1 MVPDPFSKP
10 LLRFYGLHYTSS
22 MHWFT
27 LSLLSAGFL
36 GFYEIAKKVSVRNN
50 AVPPVLYFNVLTSA
64 LIWLPFVILSRSGS
78 QSIPYA
84 MLRVDALTWTMHGQL
99 FLKAI
104 IAGTSWI
111 FASFALK
118 HLPMSIAAP
127 IRASSPLWT
136 ILIATIMMHERPAP
150 MQWLG
155 VAIIL
160 ISFWAFSLVG
170 RREGIHFHR
179 DRWVGFMMLATLLGA
194 FSALYDKFLLQNKDM
209 RPSTVQAWFSI
220 YLVVFMTPLMIHWV
234 LRRRKLERFQWRWA
248 IPMIAIL
255 LLISDFLYF
264 SAIADKDLIAN
275 KDSMISL
282 ISPLRRT
289 SVIIAFVAGILMYQE
304 KNWRA
309 KGVCIAT
316 LLLGVYVLSLS
327 PSPSRTT
334 PAGASIVPSSVIHE
348 LGTRSSEQE

>member
-10 LLRFYGLHYTSS
+10 LLPFYGRHYTSC

-36 GFYEIAKKVSVRNN
+36 GFYEIAKKVSLRDN

-64 LIWLPFVILSRSGS
+64 LLWLPFVILSRTAS
-78 QSIPYA
+78 QSIPFE
-84 MLRVDALTWTMHGQL
+84 MLRVDALSWTMHGQL
-99 FLKAI
+99 FLKAV

-127 IRASSPLWT
+127 IRASSPVWT
-136 ILIATIMMHERPAP
+136 ILIATVVMHERPTP
-150 MQWLG
+150 TQWLG
-155 VAIIL
+155 VGCIL
-160 ISFWAFSLVG
+160 GSFWAFSLVG

-179 DRWVGFMMLATLLGA
+179 DRWVGCMLVATLLGSL
-194 FSALYDKFLLQNKDM
+194 SALYDKFLLQNKDM

-220 YLVVFMTPLMIHWV
+220 YLVMFMTPLMVHWL
-234 LRRRKLERFQWRWA
+234 LRRRKLEPFQWRWA

-255 LLISDFLYF
+255 LLVSDFLYF
-264 SAIADKDLIAN
+264 SAIADKQA
-275 KDSMISL
+275 MISL

-289 SVIIAFVAGILMYQE
+289 SVIIAFVAGVLIYQE

-309 KGVCIAT
+309 KGVCVAA
-316 LLLGVYVLSLS
+316 LLIGVYVLSCA
-327 PSPSRTT
+327 PSHPRASSADASQT
-334 PAGASIVPSSVIHE
+334 PASVMHE
-348 LGTRSSEQE
+348 LGTRSLERK

>member
-1 MVPDPFSKP
+1 MQ
-10 LLRFYGLHYTSS
+10 
-22 MHWFT
+22 WFA

-36 GFYEIAKKVSVRNN
+36 GFYEIAKKVSVREN
-50 AVPPVLYFNVLTSA
+50 AVPPVLFFNVTTSA
-64 LIWLPFVILSRSGS
+64 LLWLPVVMMSRTAS
-78 QSIPYA
+78 QFIPFE
-84 MLRVDALTWTMHGQL
+84 MMRVDAISWTVNGQL

-136 ILIATIMMHERPAP
+136 ILIATLAMHERPSP
-150 MQWLG
+150 IQWLG

-179 DRWVGFMMLATLLGA
+179 DRWVGFMLLATLLGSI
-194 FSALYDKFLLQNKDM
+194 SALYDKFLLQNEDM

-220 YLVVFMTPLMIHWV
+220 YLVVFMTPLMIHWL
-234 LRRRKLERFQWRWA
+234 LRRRKLEAFQWRWA

-255 LLISDFLYF
+255 LLVSDFLYF
-264 SAIADKDLIAN
+264 SAIADKQA
-275 KDSMISL
+275 MISL

-289 SVIIAFVAGILMYQE
+289 SVIIAFVAGVLIYKE

-316 LLLGVYVLSLS
+316 LLIGVYVLSLS
-327 PSPSRTT
+327 
-334 PAGASIVPSSVIHE
+334 
-348 LGTRSSEQE
+348 RS

>member
-1 MVPDPFSKP
+1 MQ
-10 LLRFYGLHYTSS
+10 
-22 MHWFT
+22 WFA

-36 GFYEIAKKVSVRNN
+36 GFYEIAKKVSVREN
-50 AVPPVLYFNVLTSA
+50 AVPPVLFFNVTTSA
-64 LIWLPFVILSRSGS
+64 LLWLPVVMMSRTAS
-78 QSIPYA
+78 QFIPFE
-84 MLRVDALTWTMHGQL
+84 MMRVDAISWTAHGQL

-136 ILIATIMMHERPAP
+136 ILIATLAMHERPSP
-150 MQWLG
+150 IQWLG

-160 ISFWAFSLVG
+160 ISFWAFTLVG

-179 DRWVGFMMLATLLGA
+179 DRWVGFMLLATLLGSI
-194 FSALYDKFLLQNKDM
+194 SALYDKFLLQNEEM

-220 YLVVFMTPLMIHWV
+220 YLVVFMTPLMIHWL
-234 LRRRKLERFQWRWA
+234 LRRRKLEAFQWRWA

-255 LLISDFLYF
+255 LLVSDFLYF
-264 SAIADKDLIAN
+264 SAIADKQA
-275 KDSMISL
+275 MISL

-289 SVIIAFVAGILMYQE
+289 SVIIAFVAGVLIYKE

-316 LLLGVYVLSLS
+316 LLIGVYVLSLS
-327 PSPSRTT
+327 
-334 PAGASIVPSSVIHE
+334 
-348 LGTRSSEQE
+348 RS

>member
-1 MVPDPFSKP
+1 
-10 LLRFYGLHYTSS
+10 

-64 LIWLPFVILSRSGS
+64 LIWLPFVILSRTGS
-78 QSIPYA
+78 QSIPYEI
-84 MLRVDALTWTMHGQL
+84 LRVDAISWTMHGQL

-111 FASFALK
+111 FATFALK

-136 ILIATIMMHERPAP
+136 ILVATVVMHERPSL

-179 DRWVGFMMLATLLGA
+179 DRWVGFMLLATLLGS
-194 FSALYDKFLLQNKDM
+194 FSALYDKFLLQNRDM

-220 YLVVFMTPLMIHWV
+220 YLVVFMTPLMIHWL
-234 LRRRKLERFQWRWA
+234 LRRRKLELFQWRWA

-264 SAIADKDLIAN
+264 SAIADQQA
-275 KDSMISL
+275 MISL

-289 SVIIAFVAGILMYQE
+289 SVVIAFGAGVLMYQE

-309 KGVCIAT
+309 KGVCIT
-316 LLLGVYVLSLS
+316 TILVGVYVLSLARS
-327 PSPSRTT
+327 HLRANSADPSQT
-334 PAGASIVPSSVIHE
+334 PASVIHE
-348 LGTRSSEQE
+348 PGTRSLEQK